1 MICDLVTS
9 CICDYVNT
17 LRLFAVIVSL
27 LQETLKRSKTCLVGA
42 HLSSPFQM
50 VIYLSFSDGYI
61 SSYIIS
67 YEHRITCSS
76 VFYARLLPYDDSV
89 VRVYPAR

>member
-50 VIYLSFSDGYI
+50 VIYLATSFHMNIGLHVLVFFMPDFSHMMI
-61 SSYIIS
+61 ASSEY
-67 YEHRITCSS
+67 T
-76 VFYARLLPYDDSV
+76 LPDDL
-89 VRVYPAR
+89 P